1 MSSLSAL
8 PDLVGF
14 FSYSREDDQGS
25 RGGLSELRDAIQTE
39 LSAQL
44 GRSQLD
50 FRIWQDKAA
59 ISLGT
64 LWEKQIKQGID
75 QSVFF
80 IPIVTPRALR
90 SQNCALEFQSFL
102 ARESELGRDDL
113 VFPILYIPV
122 PALEDEK
129 LWRQDPVLNIVG
141 TRQYLD
147 WRELR
152 HHDPRST
159 EVRLRIERYCRN
171 ISAAL
176 NKPWVSLQ
184 ERKLRDEAE
193 ARQRAEEEEH
203 RLAARRETERA
214 AEAERQ
220 RRADEEQRAR
230 QAEAEARDRAEA
242 QRRQQKAAAEQ
253 RAKDERAFTAAK
265 RANSVAAMEEFLATH
280 PAAEFAG
287 EAQKLQAALRVREQ
301 ACDRAMASDDPVV
314 LRSFRDAYK
323 KGGDVDRVRE
333 RLRILQPPQNSAARP
348 AVLIPSVLAVLVIGA
363 AIVWFA
369 MRPNGEG
376 RQASVAATSP
386 PAAASPAP
394 PAAPEPKAKV
404 ATVTPAVSPPAAAT
418 PAPPPGPGPDEVAWL
433 LLKDTADQG
442 ALKRYIAQFPQSPRR
457 KDAEAH
463 LTTLVAM
470 DTAWSLVKDSRDPDE
485 LRRFVQA
492 FPNSPQRASAEQRIA
507 SLAAAP
513 PPAPVAPV
521 PDPHE
526 LARSLQFELM
536 RVGCFSG
543 TVNGQFDDATKTAW
557 HRFVKLTSLTMP
569 DDVSTDAINAVRAI
583 NKRVCPLLCPHGEHA
598 DGETCVANPEPA
610 SKRPVR
616 SEAHE
621 RPAPAAEP
629 APTTAPNANAG
640 CRVDR
645 NSYAYSG
652 VGTRGCLR

>member
-171 ISAAL
+171 TSAAL

-230 QAEAEARDRAEA
+230 QA
-242 QRRQQKAAAEQ
+242 
-253 RAKDERAFTAAK
+253 
-265 RANSVAAMEEFLATH
+265 
-280 PAAEFAG
+280 
-287 EAQKLQAALRVREQ
+287 
-301 ACDRAMASDDPVV
+301 
-314 LRSFRDAYK
+314 
-323 KGGDVDRVRE
+323 
-333 RLRILQPPQNSAARP
+333 
-348 AVLIPSVLAVLVIGA
+348 
-363 AIVWFA
+363 
-369 MRPNGEG
+369 
-376 RQASVAATSP
+376 
-386 PAAASPAP
+386 
-394 PAAPEPKAKV
+394 
-404 ATVTPAVSPPAAAT
+404 
-418 PAPPPGPGPDEVAWL
+418 
-433 LLKDTADQG
+433 
-442 ALKRYIAQFPQSPRR
+442 
-457 KDAEAH
+457 
-463 LTTLVAM
+463 
-470 DTAWSLVKDSRDPDE
+470 
-485 LRRFVQA
+485 
-492 FPNSPQRASAEQRIA
+492 
-507 SLAAAP
+507 
-513 PPAPVAPV
+513 
-521 PDPHE
+521 
-526 LARSLQFELM
+526 
-536 RVGCFSG
+536 
-543 TVNGQFDDATKTAW
+543 
-557 HRFVKLTSLTMP
+557 
-569 DDVSTDAINAVRAI
+569 
-583 NKRVCPLLCPHGEHA
+583 
-598 DGETCVANPEPA
+598 
-610 SKRPVR
+610 
-616 SEAHE
+616 
-621 RPAPAAEP
+621 
-629 APTTAPNANAG
+629 
-640 CRVDR
+640 
-645 NSYAYSG
+645 
-652 VGTRGCLR
+652 